1 MEDFL
6 KNLGPIVLGALGLG
20 GLLLFG
26 RSGKPSG
33 GGGGEPLPGKGPDV
47 EGIDVSSHQGP
58 STGRRSERRA
68 SSSPTS
74 RRPRSRL
81 PRQEGSRQR
90 ARRHGGGI
98 EVGSYHYLRVRS
110 GKQDASE
117 QALHYLGVFQE
128 LGCTLLPALDVETQ
142 GNEGKTYAEYPRR
155 AASSSRSSRVRSAVP
170 FLYTYP
176 GFWANSGVLTGAT
189 DLARCPLWIAHYTKK
204 APTIPKPWT
213 RATMWQY
220 AAGAG
225 VIGKVGGVKE
235 TSTETGSSAGSS
247 RFASKALP
255 SSDRLVVPWGWSPGL
270 LPLLPIE
277 RRPSH

>member
-47 EGIDVSSHQGP
+47 EGIDVSSHQG
-58 STGRRSERRA
+58 TIDWEKVRA
-68 SSSPTS
+68 AGIEFAYVKAT
-74 RRPRSRL
+74 
-81 PRQEGSRQR
+81 EGVGFRDKKALDN
-90 ARRHGGGI
+90 ARGAMAAGI

-142 GNEGKTYAEYPRR
+142 GNEGKTYAEYLEACREFIEVVESEIGRP
-155 AASSSRSSRVRSAVP
+155 P

-176 GFWANSGVLTGAT
+176 GFWANSSVLTGAT

-225 VIGKVGGVKE
+225 VIGKVDGVK
-235 TSTETGSSAGSS
+235 GDV
-247 RFASKALP
+247 
-255 SSDRLVVPWGWSPGL
+255 DRNRLFGGL
-270 LPLLPIE
+270 EQIRLEGPPIV
-277 RRPSH
+277 